1 MESWGDSAPEP
12 ELSQTDCEIYTERE
26 TECEKIRLQQ
36 VEQDSE
42 NSDENGDEKK
52 GKEGSSSWSRLSLSR
67 VEQRVRVDLVRAKLF
82 RGQRQRMGR
91 KEVERTFSIR
101 SFNILFLFGPRFK
114 GLFGTDCGGDDVK
127 GDIRKV

>member
-52 GKEGSSSWSRLSLSR
+52 GERRFEFLEPALTFSGRTKSQSRLGPCKVISWTKAEDGEKEGG
-67 VEQRVRVDLVRAKLF
+67 EDLLDPVFQHPFSF
-82 RGQRQRMGR
+82 RS
-91 KEVERTFSIR
+91 TF
-101 SFNILFLFGPRFK
+101 
-114 GLFGTDCGGDDVK
+114 
-127 GDIRKV
+127 